1 MLSSVS
7 FLPSVAPTRVE
18 RFENSIALTTT
29 TTKTT
34 NRYFPS
40 SRRKCLCASRG
51 DDDDTATK
59 QHASSLPTR
68 KTTTDAVAKSSAVD
82 YAMPNKLLSS
92 DLSTVRRQVSQIG
105 FNCRWFF
112 FEFVVKNAPCLGAG
126 RAPKKQ
132 QQQGKKFPKRCPRKV
147 LTGGKFNTSVH
158 YFFVRD
164 DECLEIETNNTN
176 FLFLFLSFSL
186 SLSLIYRMRSKT
198 LGFERIRC
206 TSDRDFRIKKT
217 AVALTGND
225 RPR

>member
-18 RFENSIALTTT
+18 RFDENSIAST

-34 NRYFPS
+34 NRYFPSSSS

-59 QHASSLPTR
+59 QHASSLPTT
-68 KTTTDAVAKSSAVD
+68 KTTTTTTDAVVKSSAVD

-92 DLSTVRRQVSQIG
+92 DLSMVRDRWHNWFQ
-105 FNCRWFF
+105 WFF
-112 FEFVVKNAPCLGAG
+112 FEFIVVQNAPL
-126 RAPKKQ
+126 
-132 QQQGKKFPKRCPRKV
+132 FF
-147 LTGGKFNTSVH
+147 GGGDFHPIQRESGFHN
-158 YFFVRD
+158 FFVRD

>member
-29 TTKTT
+29 TKTT

-40 SRRKCLCASRG
+40 SRRKYLCASRG

-92 DLSTVRRQVSQIG
+92 DLSTVRRQVSQ
-105 FNCRWFF
+105 NWFQLSMVF
-112 FEFVVKNAPCLGAG
+112 FEFVDKNAQ
-126 RAPKKQ
+126 Q
-132 QQQGKKFPKRCPRKV
+132 QQQGKKSFKKE
-147 LTGGKFNTSVH
+147 SA
-158 YFFVRD
+158 
-164 DECLEIETNNTN
+164 LE
-176 FLFLFLSFSL
+176 
-186 SLSLIYRMRSKT
+186 K
-198 LGFERIRC
+198 C
-206 TSDRDFRIKKT
+206 
-217 AVALTGND
+217 
-225 RPR
+225 

>member
-51 DDDDTATK
+51 DDDDDTATK
-59 QHASSLPTR
+59 QHASSLPTT

-112 FEFVVKNAPCLGAG
+112 FEFVVKNAPCLGGG

-132 QQQGKKFPKRCPRKV
+132 QQQQQPTTTGKKVSKKV
-147 LTGGKFNTSVH
+147 PSKSV
-158 YFFVRD
+158 D
-164 DECLEIETNNTN
+164 WW
-176 FLFLFLSFSL
+176 
-186 SLSLIYRMRSKT
+186 
-198 LGFERIRC
+198 
-206 TSDRDFRIKKT
+206 
-217 AVALTGND
+217 
-225 RPR
+225 